1 MDGVDGEIEIIIAL
15 FKWMCTRCTE
25 VFGTATTTAPT
36 SADTQPKSKIKFPET
51 SQGMNWMC
59 E

>member
-1 MDGVDGEIEIIIAL
+1 MDGVDGENGIASL
-15 FKWMCTRCTE
+15 FKLIYVECKMFCFWNSHNI
-25 VFGTATTTAPT
+25 T